1 MPNVVVVRHE
11 DHARFAERARLFLM
25 RDECG
30 HCFIL
35 GMISAPDTHAAS
47 TLPRPGRLWMT
58 LESDGEVIG
67 AAAQTRPIALAVTR
81 LPADALES
89 LAGVLA
95 NLNWP
100 GRGFIGPVEAV
111 DPLADLWARRSGRLM
126 RVHVSL
132 RLFALT
138 AVVPP
143 APASGRMIPA
153 PLEQLDLI
161 ARWHDEFTRSVGEP
175 VEDPRRRAQQLLD
188 EQRLFAWEEGGR
200 LCSVAA
206 FAGATPNGIRI
217 NHVYTPLE
225 FRGRGYASNLVAS
238 LSQHLL
244 DGGRTFC
251 SLFTDLANPTSN
263 KIYQQIGYL
272 PVVDF
277 RHWEF
282 GDA

>member
-1 MPNVVVVRHE
+1 MPIVVIRHE
-11 DHARFAERARLFLM
+11 DHARFAERAQPFLM
-25 RDECG
+25 RDECA

-35 GMISAPDTHAAS
+35 GLISSSDPHS
-47 TLPRPGRLWMT
+47 TFPLPSPGRLWMT

-67 AAAQTRPIALAVTR
+67 AAAQTRPIALAVTP
-81 LPADALES
+81 LPADALDPLTRE
-89 LAGVLA
+89 LAS
-95 NLNWP
+95 LNWP
-100 GRGFIGPVEAV
+100 GRGFVGPVEAV
-111 DPLADLWARRSGRLM
+111 DPLADLWAKRSGRPK

-153 PLEQLDLI
+153 PIAQLDLI
-161 ARWHDEFTRSVGEP
+161 ARWHEEFARSIGEP

-188 EQRLFAWEEGGR
+188 ERRLFAWEDAGH

-263 KIYQQIGYL
+263 KIYQQIGYR
-272 PVVDF
+272 PVADF
-277 RHWEF
+277 RHWMF
-282 GDA
+282 DDA